1 MKAVWN
7 GQVLAESDE
16 TIVVENNHYF
26 PLASL
31 KIEFFSDSKKK
42 TNCPWKGE
50 ASYYSINVEGQQNID
65 AAWFYADP
73 KEAAREIKNRVAFWK
88 GVEITSSETTN

>member
-16 TIVVENNHYF
+16 TVIVENNHYF
-26 PLASL
+26 PLSSL
-31 KIEFFSDSKKK
+31 KMEFFSDSEKK

-50 ASYYSINVEGQQNID
+50 ASYYSIRVGDQENID
-65 AAWFYADP
+65 AAWFYAKP
-73 KEAAREIKNRVAFWK
+73 KEAAKEIKNRVAFWK
-88 GVEITSSETTN
+88 GIQVDS